1 VGLFRRK
8 VGPPDAA
15 AAMSRVLVLKY
26 QIVTGMATPPPD
38 VLSGLMQAW
47 GSGERQRF
55 LEESRQRQAESEK
68 KLRDSGL
75 WLAMTSDEQEFI
87 RTLPSAHTQQALIN
101 VSWLME
107 SAECLLWSLGLV
119 DDLPPYDAQADPND
133 LKRVPSSSVQELL
146 RNAKLR
152 PRDVISKARDAAE
165 LWHWRSRTRQI
176 QEGGESVE
184 LPEGLTLPKVVQM
197 CAEKAAAEGLFRA
210 PLGDDFP
217 AFGRPYREIS
227 SEEWSQATSIAMERH
242 KALNWLCG
250 HAPGNRWDETP
261 TDT

>member
-1 VGLFRRK
+1 MRLFRRK
-8 VGPPDAA
+8 AGPPDAA
-15 AAMSRVLVLKY
+15 AAMSRVLIFKY

-38 VLSGLMQAW
+38 VLAGLMQAW
-47 GSGERQRF
+47 DPGERQRF

-75 WLAMTSDEQEFI
+75 WPAMTPNEQEFI
-87 RTLPSAHTQQALIN
+87 RALPSDVTQQMLIN

-119 DDLPPYDAQADPND
+119 DALPPYDAQADLNH
-133 LKRVPSSSVQELL
+133 LKRVPSSSIQELL

-152 PRDVISKARDAAE
+152 PSDVISKARDAAE

-176 QEGGESVE
+176 QESGEPVQ
-184 LPEGLTLPKVVQM
+184 LPDGLRLSKVVQM
-197 CAEKAAAEGLFRA
+197 SAEKAASDGLFGV

-217 AFGRPYREIS
+217 AFGRPYRDIS
-227 SEEWSQATSIAMERH
+227 SDEWSQATSIAMERH
-242 KALNWLCG
+242 KAFNWLCG
-250 HAPGNRWDETP
+250 YAPGNRWDDTP